1 MSVILYYPIL
11 IKLTEDKIIEIN
23 KQIYKNR
30 KAICIFVKNIRSNI
44 TNITKRLIESFISMQ
59 IIVFLG

>member
-1 MSVILYYPIL
+1 MSVILYYSIL

-30 KAICIFVKNIRSNI
+30 KVICIFVKIFD
-44 TNITKRLIESFISMQ
+44 LI
-59 IIVFLG
+59 